1 MLHGKPV
8 HRGEITLK
16 NSASKAPVSSTS
28 PASGPKRIKVTLDYT
43 GEPEDLHRA
52 LTKWQVS
59 IQVRRMAVKPKRAR
73 MTQQSTLRKTNTQ
86 ITLAHS
92 LLLHVTNHQGW
103 WWWCWHQ
110 VIKAQLLV
118 WWWFLIISMMI
129 VPNNADT
136 TWSRPTLCQRAQ
148 TDLFLLWVVPVRASS
163 LWLGDAVVCSWPHT
177 LFVGLLL

>member
-73 MTQQSTLRKTNTQ
+73 MFFLKWIVESNTQ

-177 LFVGLLL
+177 LFVWLLL